1 MAPISQLWSIFLA
14 FGPFHSSAWVP
25 VFPIHHSRALNK
37 LFLRATGLQTP
48 INEYVIRF
56 PNDKAT
62 FEVFFFNGGSFIH
75 SSIADGTKVFLR
87 LHHATSKANTKRAI
101 WTATTAEHSATVMI
115 SQTYW

>member
-62 FEVFFFNGGSFIH
+62 FEVFFFLMAVHSFIPLLQM
-75 SSIADGTKVFLR
+75 GRRYF
-87 LHHATSKANTKRAI
+87 
-101 WTATTAEHSATVMI
+101 
-115 SQTYW
+115 